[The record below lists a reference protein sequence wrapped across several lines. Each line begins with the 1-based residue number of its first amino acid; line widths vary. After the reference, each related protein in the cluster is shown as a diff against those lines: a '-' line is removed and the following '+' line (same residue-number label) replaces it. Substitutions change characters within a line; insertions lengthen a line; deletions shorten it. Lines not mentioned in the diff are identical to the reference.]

1 MDFVKNKIDA
11 VLKRWRSEGSLHI
24 AYALGTEA
32 LLIGYLY
39 FIAFFTIE
47 TLLPTF
53 VTVRF
58 SLTMFFFFLVLATF
72 VLSLLGRSLKVTH
85 NWNITKKSPILW
97 LGLFWGFGILLVS
110 LIKFPPLLIPIILA
124 GLLFSGH
131 LFWKILFEDER

>member
-1 MDFVKNKIDA
+1 
-11 VLKRWRSEGSLHI
+11 
-24 AYALGTEA
+24 
-32 LLIGYLY
+32 
-39 FIAFFTIE
+39 
-47 TLLPTF
+47 
-53 VTVRF
+53 
-58 SLTMFFFFLVLATF
+58 
-72 VLSLLGRSLKVTH
+72 VTH